1 MQINLFSLQIEKGNE
16 GNNMAG
22 EYKIM
27 AEKILEQL
35 GGASNIVAYTHCMT
49 RLRVTPKDESIV
61 NKAAIKKIDGVV
73 GLVEEETLQIIIG
86 PGKVNKV
93 TEEFGKL
100 IDAAGGIDLKGKA
113 ADKKAEINK
122 KNATP
127 FKLFLRKI
135 SSIFIPLIPALV
147 ASGLIT
153 GISKAII
160 QAGWLDAE
168 SQIAMILT
176 VIGGGLFGYLGIL
189 VGINAAKEFGGS
201 PALGGLAGILII
213 NPASAGIELFGTA
226 LLPGRGGLIGV
237 LLAAIFIAL
246 VEKRVRKYV
255 PASLDI
261 IITPTVS
268 LLITGIITYLVF
280 MPIGGF
286 VSDVITKGLTS
297 LLDVGGAFAG
307 FVLGATFLP
316 LVVTGLHQGLTPIHL
331 ELINTLGDDPLLPIL
346 AMGGAGQVGAAFAIY
361 VKTKKTRLKRAI
373 GGGLPSGML
382 GIGEPLIFGVTLPLG
397 RPFLTA
403 CLGAGVGGAF
413 QAMFNV
419 ATVAIGVSGL
429 PLAFI
434 VNGGEVLLYLAGL
447 LIAYGAGFLFTYLFG
462 YNDSMAGEFE

>member
-1 MQINLFSLQIEKGNE
+1 
-16 GNNMAG
+16 MAG
-22 EYKIM
+22 ENKIL
-27 AEKILEQL
+27 AEKILELL
-35 GGASNIVAYTHCMT
+35 GGPENVGHYTHCMT
-49 RLRVTPKDESIV
+49 RLRVTPKDDTIV
-61 NKAAIKKIDGVV
+61 NKAAIKKIDGVLGV
-73 GLVEEETLQIIIG
+73 VEEETLQIILG
-86 PGKVNKV
+86 PGKVNRV

-100 IDAAGGIDLKGKA
+100 IDASGGIDLKEKA
-113 ADKKAEINK
+113 ASNKAEINK

-153 GISKAII
+153 GVTKAII
-160 QAGWLDAE
+160 QAGWLAAD

-176 VIGGGLFGYLGIL
+176 VIGSGLFGYLGIL

-201 PALGGLAGILII
+201 PALGAIAGILII
-213 NPASAGIELFGTA
+213 NPAVAGIKLFGSE

-237 LLAAIFIAL
+237 LFAAIFIAL
-246 VEKRVRKYV
+246 VEKRVRKFV
-255 PASLDI
+255 PQSLDLF
-261 IITPTVS
+261 ITPTVA
-268 LLITGIITYLVF
+268 LLVTGIVTYLVF
-280 MPIGGF
+280 MPLGGF
-286 VSDVITKGLTS
+286 ISDIITKGLTS
-297 LLDVGGAFAG
+297 LLDMGGVVAG

-331 ELINTLGDDPLLPIL
+331 ELINSTGIDPLLPIL

-361 VKTKKTRLKRAI
+361 FKTKKTRLKRAI
-373 GGGLPSGML
+373 GGGLPAGIL

-413 QAMFNV
+413 QAAFKI

-429 PLAFI
+429 PLAFL
-434 VNGGEVLLYLAGL
+434 VVTGQVLLYLVGV
-447 LIAYGAGFLFTYLFG
+447 LIAYAAGFLFTYLFG
-462 YNDSMAGEFE
+462 FKDDMAGEFD

>member
-1 MQINLFSLQIEKGNE
+1 
-16 GNNMAG
+16 MAG
-22 EYKIM
+22 ENKQL

-35 GGASNIVAYTHCMT
+35 GGAGNVGNYTHCMT
-49 RLRVTPKDESIV
+49 RLRVTPNDESKV
-61 NKAAIKKIDGVV
+61 NKAAIKKIDGVL
-73 GLVEEETLQIIIG
+73 GFVEEETLQIILG
-86 PGKVNKV
+86 PGKVNRV

-100 IDAAGGIDLKGKA
+100 LDAAGGIDLKAKA
-113 ADKKAEINK
+113 ASTKAEINK

-153 GISKAII
+153 GITKAII
-160 QAGWLDAE
+160 QAGWLAGD
-168 SQIAMILT
+168 SQLATILS

-189 VGINAAKEFGGS
+189 VGTNAAREFGGS
-201 PALGGLAGILII
+201 PALGAIAGILII
-213 NPASAGIELFGTA
+213 NPAVAGIKLFGSE

-237 LLAAIFIAL
+237 LFAAIFIAI
-246 VEKRVRKYV
+246 VEKRVRKFV
-255 PASLDI
+255 PQSLDLF
-261 IITPTVS
+261 ITPTVS
-268 LLITGIITYLVF
+268 LLLTGIVTYLVF
-280 MPIGGF
+280 MPLGGF

-297 LLDVGGAFAG
+297 LLDVGGVVAG

-346 AMGGAGQVGAAFAIY
+346 AMGGAAQVGAAFAIY
-361 VKTKKTRLKRAI
+361 FKTKKKSLKRAI
-373 GGGLPSGML
+373 GGGLPAGIL

-413 QAMFNV
+413 QAVFHV
-419 ATVAIGVSGL
+419 ATIAVGVSGL
-429 PLAFI
+429 PLAFL
-434 VNGGEVLLYLAGL
+434 VVGGQVLLYLAGV
-447 LIAYGAGFLFTYLFG
+447 LIAYVAGFLFTYLFG
-462 YNDSMAGEFE
+462 FKDEMAGEFE

>member
-1 MQINLFSLQIEKGNE
+1 
-16 GNNMAG
+16 MAG
-22 EYKIM
+22 ENQKL
-27 AEKILEQL
+27 AKAILEQL
-35 GGASNIVAYTHCMT
+35 GGAANISSYTHCMT
-49 RLRVTPKDESIV
+49 RLRVQPSDESLV
-61 NKAAIKKIDGVV
+61 NKEALRKIDGVL

-86 PGKVNKV
+86 PGKVNSV

-100 IDAAGGIDLKGKA
+100 VESEGGIDLKDRA
-113 ADKKAEINK
+113 ASVKSEINK

-135 SSIFIPLIPALV
+135 ASIFIPLIPALV

-153 GISKAII
+153 GISKALI
-160 QAGWLDAE
+160 QAEVLAAD
-168 SQIAMILT
+168 SQLAIILT
-176 VIGGGLFGYLGIL
+176 VIGGGLFTYLGIL

-213 NPASAGIELFGTA
+213 NPAAATITLFGEE

-237 LLAAIFIAL
+237 LMAAIFIAI
-246 VEKRVRKYV
+246 VEKNVRKFV
-255 PASLDI
+255 PQSIDI
-261 IITPTVS
+261 IVTPTIA
-268 LLITGIITYLVF
+268 LLITGIVTYIVF

-286 VSDVITKGLTS
+286 ISDTITNGL
-297 LLDVGGAFAG
+297 LAVLDIGGAVAG

-316 LVVTGLHQGLTPIHL
+316 LVVTGLHQGLTPVHL
-331 ELINTLGDDPLLPIL
+331 ELINSIGDDPLLPIL

-361 VKTKKTRLKRAI
+361 FKTKKARLKRAI
-373 GGGLPSGML
+373 GGALPSGIL

-419 ATVAIGVSGL
+419 ATVAVGVSGI

-434 VNGGEVLLYLAGL
+434 VVPGEVIYYLIGL
-447 LIAYGAGFLFTYLFG
+447 VIAYVAGFIFTYLFG
-462 YNDSMAGEFE
+462 FKDEMAGEFD